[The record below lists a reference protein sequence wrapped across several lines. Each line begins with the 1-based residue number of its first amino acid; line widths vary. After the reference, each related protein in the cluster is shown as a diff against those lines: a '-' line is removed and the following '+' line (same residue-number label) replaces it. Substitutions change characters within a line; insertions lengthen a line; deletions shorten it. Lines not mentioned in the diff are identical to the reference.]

1 MHHLALSSQDPAHRP
16 SATRPVGPALP
27 DRRPAARARHSLL
40 VNGYPGLGL
49 PHGCGSYPGALSR
62 YLLAAPRT
70 REPYAVPARTP
81 VDGGPLCA
89 CCSPP
94 RAPGNPSRFRPGP
107 GCSPRLRL
115 LVPGDLT
122 RWRIPHRPLS
132 PVPARCPVGQ
142 GTPCGSGP
150 DTGGLWPSYRQVLTA
165 PRAWEPSRFRPGHGW
180 TDSPPIAWASDL
192 GYPGGPGPHRG
203 SGLGGYP
210 SGNPF
215 LLGHPSH
222 DSEAVPQNTDGDSP
236 SGDPAPR
243 ATRQTSE
250 YDGSSGGPTPFDP
263 GRESHGRRPL
273 LGTLERHSTTAIAAV
288 LPEDAMGSTPVG
300 SSTLHDARD
309 CPGSTTHM
317 LISGHA

>member
-1 MHHLALSSQDPAHRP
+1 M
-16 SATRPVGPALP
+16 
-27 DRRPAARARHSLL
+27 
-40 VNGYPGLGL
+40 
-49 PHGCGSYPGALSR
+49 
-62 YLLAAPRT
+62 
-70 REPYAVPARTP
+70 
-81 VDGGPLCA
+81 DGGPLCA

-192 GYPGGPGPHRG
+192 GYPGGPGPLRG

-215 LLGHPSH
+215 LLGHPYH
-222 DSEAVPQNTDGDSP
+222 ESEAVPQNTDGDSP

-309 CPGSTTHM
+309 CPGSTTHT
-317 LISGHA
+317 LISGHV